1 MEEDYE
7 TRKATAVLE
16 SGNIFRVLL
25 ENSFFLSLGK
35 SARVAHLGVC
45 QLLDKRLQPRE
56 RISSITS
63 GANEREKVEKRYA
76 AGTAGR
82 KKENNRRRLTAEV
95 VMQEARTSDVGANAN
110 GNDSLQEP

>member
-7 TRKATAVLE
+7 MHKATAVLE
-16 SGNIFRVLL
+16 SGNILL

-45 QLLDKRLQPRE
+45 QLLDKRLQPGE

-82 KKENNRRRLTAEV
+82 KKKKIIAGV
-95 VMQEARTSDVGANAN
+95 
-110 GNDSLQEP
+110 